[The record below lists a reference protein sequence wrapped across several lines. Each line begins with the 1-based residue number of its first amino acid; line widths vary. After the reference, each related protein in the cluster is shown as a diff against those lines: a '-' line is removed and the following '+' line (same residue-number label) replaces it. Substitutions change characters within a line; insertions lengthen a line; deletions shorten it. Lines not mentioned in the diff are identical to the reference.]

1 MTKTSDYI
9 LQEYPRLYIVGA
21 FYSAFY
27 SLAGIFSLVFVYNLR
42 KHTIAHRR
50 YMNPS
55 VPADSGVVTSLATQ
69 LRDDLELQARST
81 PAKHSQST
89 SRTAG
94 SNGIPRAANSVKT
107 FKSDGNEALERLVA
121 DLILSVP
128 VVLILEIYY
137 PIAGHIAELHRY
149 DTAWKWTEFQAGL
162 FSWPHTLAGN
172 VIIGYFIYN
181 SWKKPGRYGAGNQT
195 VFDSKPPSAG
205 DQRINAFP
213 TPSHIDT
220 LASQD
225 LHHSGKEALSF
236 GLSNASFESAP
247 AVEKREIRFT
257 GA

>member
-1 MTKTSDYI
+1 
-9 LQEYPRLYIVGA
+9 
-21 FYSAFY
+21 
-27 SLAGIFSLVFVYNLR
+27 
-42 KHTIAHRR
+42 
-50 YMNPS
+50 MNPS

-137 PIAGHIAELHRY
+137 PVGVLNGRPRITSSTLKHRIFQIAGHIAELHRY